1 MVRTL
6 LISLTVAVA
15 FVSAPASVR
24 AQGIDWGAGVTLPSG
39 ETREGDLYAA
49 GESVRI
55 DGRLA
60 GDLVA
65 AAQRIFVDGQID
77 GDLFA
82 IAREVVLRGPVG
94 DSTRVVADG
103 LTVDSTIDG
112 DLIATANRLHLS
124 DGARISGDLVTAASA
139 VEVDG
144 TVEGNTRVAAGEIVI
159 SGALRGDA
167 NLVADRIDL
176 APGARIDG
184 DLDYRARTPLS
195 PEAAARVAGT
205 VRYDEAVEE
214 DAADEDGSAGI
225 LTWRLLFRIWQV
237 GAALLTGLLVVA
249 LFRRV
254 VQHLVTVIAGETT
267 AGTLLG
273 FAAFLI
279 VPATAGV
286 AMVTLVGI
294 PVGVAAILLFGVAL
308 YAAKLPIAV
317 WAGGRLLALAGRPQA
332 SPYAAMAIGIP
343 VLYALFAI
351 PYLGWLIW
359 LIATWLGLGAMVLSG
374 RGYLGLAAQGR

>member
-6 LISLTVAVA
+6 LISLTVTVA
-15 FVSAPASVR
+15 FVSAPAPVR
-24 AQGIDWGAGVTLPSG
+24 AQGFVWGAGVTLPSG
-39 ETREGDLYAA
+39 ETRQGDLYAA

-65 AAQRIFVDGQID
+65 AAQWMRVDGQID

-112 DLIATANRLHLS
+112 DLIVTASRLHLS
-124 DGARISGDLVTAASA
+124 DVARISGDLVTAASA
-139 VEVDG
+139 VEVEG
-144 TVEGNTRVAAGEIVI
+144 TVEGITRVVAGEIVI
-159 SGALRGDA
+159 SGTLRGDA
-167 NLVADRIDL
+167 NLVADRVDL

-205 VRYDEAVEE
+205 VRYDVADEE
-214 DAADEDGSAGI
+214 DAAEDGSAGI

-237 GAALLTGLLVVA
+237 GAALLTGLLAVA
-249 LFRRV
+249 LFRRG
-254 VQHLVTVIAGETT
+254 VQHLVTAIAGETT
-267 AGTLLG
+267 VGTLLG

-279 VPATAGV
+279 VPAAAGV
-286 AMVTLVGI
+286 ALVTLVGI
-294 PVGVAAILLFGVAL
+294 PVGVVAVLLFGVAL

-317 WAGGRLLALAGRPQA
+317 WAGGHLLALAGRPQA

>member
-6 LISLTVAVA
+6 FISLTATVA
-15 FVSAPASVR
+15 FVSAPESVP
-24 AQGIDWGAGVTLPSG
+24 AQGFDWGAGVTLPSG
-39 ETREGDLYAA
+39 ETRQGDLYAA

-112 DLIATANRLHLS
+112 DLIVTASRLHLS

-139 VEVDG
+139 VEVEG
-144 TVEGNTRVAAGEIVI
+144 TVEGITRVAAGEIVI
-159 SGALRGDA
+159 SGTLRGDA
-167 NLVADRIDL
+167 NLVADRVDL
-176 APGARIDG
+176 APGARIEG

-195 PEAAARVAGT
+195 PEATARVAGT
-205 VRYDEAVEE
+205 VRYDDAVEE

-225 LTWRLLFRIWQV
+225 LTWRLLFRVWQV
-237 GAALLTGLLVVA
+237 GAALLTGLLAVA
-249 LFRRV
+249 LFRRG
-254 VQHLVTVIAGETT
+254 VQHLVTAIAGETT
-267 AGTLLG
+267 VGTLLG

-279 VPATAGV
+279 VPAAAGV
-286 AMVTLVGI
+286 ALVTLVGI
-294 PVGVAAILLFGVAL
+294 PVGVVAILLFGVAL